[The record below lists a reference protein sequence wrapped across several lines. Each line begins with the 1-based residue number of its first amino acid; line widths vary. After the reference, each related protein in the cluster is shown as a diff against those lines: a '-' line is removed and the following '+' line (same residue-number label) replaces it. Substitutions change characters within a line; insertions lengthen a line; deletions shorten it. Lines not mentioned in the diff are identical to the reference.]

1 VLMEG
6 IDQGEQVVADR
17 WLTDAQDERSAS
29 CGWTKSSIQN
39 DNDSLENKTVL
50 PSFKKVLEPFW
61 IASVDN

>member
-1 VLMEG
+1 MEG

>member
-1 VLMEG
+1 MKG
-6 IDQGEQVVADR
+6 IDQEERVADR

-29 CGWTKSSIQN
+29 CGWTKSSIQD